1 MIALSLVDAALLYLV
16 PILFLVGLWIVGSFV
31 VYVLLRSPLDF
42 DFKQDVLRKHED
54 KRPLPSGAAQLSFF
68 YVAKL
73 LLGDNCVQAVLLYRM
88 SHFFAVRKLRTPA
101 ELLHAFS
108 RFITHADL
116 SPWATIGPGLY
127 VYHGHGTVVGKGAR
141 IGRRLLICQG
151 VSIGG
156 AKIGDD
162 VKLWAG
168 AKVVGSVAIGDRSE
182 VGANAVVIASV
193 PADSIVFGVPA
204 RLAGKKPRPE
214 TARSLTDGDVPA
226 PPPVE
231 TG

>member
-1 MIALSLVDAALLYLV
+1 MIAVSLADAALLYLL
-16 PILFLVGLWIVGSFV
+16 PLLFLVGLWIVSSFI
-31 VYVLLRSPLDF
+31 VYVLVRSRLEF
-42 DFKQDVLRKHED
+42 DFKHDLLRKYED
-54 KRPLPSGAAQLSFF
+54 KRPLPSGAARLSFF

-73 LLGDNCVQAVLLYRM
+73 LLGDNCVQAVLLYRV

-101 ELLHAFS
+101 ELVHAFS
-108 RFITHADL
+108 RFVTHADL
-116 SPWATIGPGLY
+116 APWATIGPGFY

-151 VSIGG
+151 VSVGG
-156 AKIGDD
+156 ATIGDD

-168 AKVVGSVAIGDRSE
+168 AKVIGPVTIGDRSE

-214 TARSLTDGDVPA
+214 TADGLSDAGVPA

-231 TG
+231 AG

>member
-1 MIALSLVDAALLYLV
+1 MIAVSLADAALLYLL
-16 PILFLVGLWIVGSFV
+16 PILFLVGLWIVSSFI
-31 VYVLLRSPLDF
+31 VYVLVRSRLEF
-42 DFKQDVLRKHED
+42 DFKHDLLRKYED
-54 KRPLPSGAAQLSFF
+54 KRPLPSGTERLSFF

-73 LLGDNCVQAVLLYRM
+73 LVGDNCVQAVLLYRV

-101 ELLHAFS
+101 ELVHAFS
-108 RFITHADL
+108 RFVTHADL
-116 SPWATIGPGLY
+116 SPWATIGPGFY

-141 IGRRLLICQG
+141 IGRRFLICQG

-156 AKIGDD
+156 ATIGDD

-168 AKVVGSVAIGDRSE
+168 AKVVGSVSIGDRSE
-182 VGANAVVIASV
+182 VGANAVVISSV

-204 RLAGKKPRPE
+204 RLAGQKPRPE
-214 TARSLTDGDVPA
+214 TADGLSDAGVPA

-231 TG
+231 AG